1 MIQQYGHIV
10 TFMYIFAH
18 SSILRRK
25 RRGIYPKRDL
35 KQDIADIDEEN
46 NELDESGD
54 QQDSEH
60 GSSQSLDEAEQ
71 KQMRDLNLE
80 SGIIKY

>member
-1 MIQQYGHIV
+1 MTLTTTELQTQ
-10 TFMYIFAH
+10 
-18 SSILRRK
+18 
-25 RRGIYPKRDL
+25 DL

>member
-1 MIQQYGHIV
+1 MQSENLTTELQ
-10 TFMYIFAH
+10 TQ
-18 SSILRRK
+18 
-25 RRGIYPKRDL
+25 DL
-35 KQDIADIDEEN
+35 KQDIADTDEEN

>member
-1 MIQQYGHIV
+1 MGV
-10 TFMYIFAH
+10 A
-18 SSILRRK
+18 
-25 RRGIYPKRDL
+25 YPL
-35 KQDIADIDEEN
+35 N
-46 NELDESGD
+46 NELDESD
-54 QQDSEH
+54 ERKDSEH